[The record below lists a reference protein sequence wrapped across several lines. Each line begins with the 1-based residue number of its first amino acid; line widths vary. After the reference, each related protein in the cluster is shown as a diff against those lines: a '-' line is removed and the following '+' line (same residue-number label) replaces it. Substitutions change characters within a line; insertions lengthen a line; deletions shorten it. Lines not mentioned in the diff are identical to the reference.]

1 MQHTTSGTQTLTTA
15 ISGHHSSLLRF
26 VRLTEVMRMTGLRKT
41 TIYQLQGDGEFPQ
54 RVQISAHCVGWIESE
69 VQAWLSERAGS
80 RGQVV
85 GVNHI
90 GAAARH
96 RWSARSQA

>member
-1 MQHTTSGTQTLTTA
+1 MQPRNSAAQTLTTA
-15 ISGHHSSLLRF
+15 ISGHHSSPLRF

-80 RGQVV
+80 RPAAPRTD
-85 GVNHI
+85 HRPTATRD
-90 GAAARH
+90 AAAAIR
-96 RWSARSQA
+96 